1 MPVQIPGRIRT
12 ETDTCSRHCRGPI
25 LADVE
30 TLYDRY
36 FLEYATYVVK
46 NRAIPEID
54 DGLKPVQRRILHTLF
69 EIDDGKYHKVANV
82 VGQTMRF
89 HPHGDQSIFG
99 ALVSLANKDL
109 FIDKQGNFGSVLTG
123 GQASAAR
130 YIECRLTPL
139 AREVLLSPEIT
150 EYVDSYDGRA
160 REPVVFPAK
169 VPVALILGAE
179 GIAVGMSTRILPHN
193 PIEVMEA
200 QVSCLK
206 GEPFHLYPDFP
217 TGGLMDVSEYEDGNG
232 RVYTRARLEPRDD
245 GVVMVRALPFGET
258 TESLM
263 KSIEEA
269 ARSKRIA
276 VSGMTDYTTDGVEIE
291 IRTDP
296 GAETGA
302 AINDILRSLYA
313 FTSCEVALAANLL
326 VICDGHPRVMSV
338 TDMIRHSTNR
348 LLEIL
353 EAELKIEERDLRAR
367 LRARRLEQVF
377 IENRIYKDIED
388 IDHIEGV
395 YVAVREAIARYSPV
409 STTARAVDR
418 GMIELSEAPPE
429 IRDAARSLLTT
440 VYRSLDF
447 EHYGPSRE
455 MIARNLDAVGHG
467 PEAHR
472 RLVRSLL
479 AAINHELTAT
489 RRMAAVEDLITVDSL
504 SKEDLDRLLDIPIHR
519 ITRYGIDRAEAE
531 MREIEGQ
538 LRTVLHNL
546 HHLTDFAIDFLEQ
559 LIRSYRNEHPRR
571 SEVKPFTPVQE
582 RDAAARDLVLR
593 YDTESGYM
601 GYTIESGR
609 PLFNVSL
616 YDRVVIVRSGGVA
629 SVHNTL
635 DKMYVDLDI
644 LYCAMEEPGRVFTVA
659 YRDLEGYACIKRCT
673 MDRCRINQL
682 YELVPGDSELLD
694 FTAEPD
700 PEIVLITRDAGGLK
714 ADGQDAVKPGACGQ
728 GPGQESEDRDARET
742 GATREILKAD
752 DFPIRSHRA
761 RGDRIEQNGIAS
773 VEFVHP

>member
-1 MPVQIPGRIRT
+1 M
-12 ETDTCSRHCRGPI
+12 
-25 LADVE
+25 ADVE

-82 VGQTMRF
+82 VGQTMQF

-269 ARSKRIA
+269 ARAKRIA
-276 VSGMTDYTTDGVEIE
+276 VSGMTDYTTGDVEIE

-302 AINDILRSLYA
+302 DINDILRGLYA

-326 VICDGHPRVMSV
+326 VISGGHPRVMTV

-353 EAELKIEERDLRAR
+353 EAELKIEERDLRAQ

-388 IDHIEGV
+388 IDNIEGV
-395 YVAVREAIARYSPV
+395 YAAVREAIAKYSPV

-418 GMIELSEAPPE
+418 GMIELNEAPPE

-467 PEAHR
+467 PEPHR

-479 AAINHELTAT
+479 AAIRHELTAT
-489 RRMAAVEDLITVDSL
+489 RRMAAVEDIITADNL
-504 SKEDLDRLLDIPIHR
+504 TKEDLDRLLDIPIYR

-559 LIRSYRNEHPRR
+559 LIRGYRDEHPRR

-629 SVHNTL
+629 GVHNTL

-682 YELVPGDSELLD
+682 YELVPGDSELLA
-694 FTAEPD
+694 FTPEAD
-700 PEIVLITRDAGGLK
+700 PEIVLISRDGDDRI
-714 ADGQDAVKPGACGQ
+714 ADGQDS
-728 GPGQESEDRDARET
+728 GQEGEDRETHET
-742 GATREILKAD
+742 GTTGTIGTAGTTGETREILKAD

-761 RGDRIEQNGIAS
+761 RGDRRSNGWMS
-773 VEFVHP
+773 RMWSL

>member
-1 MPVQIPGRIRT
+1 M
-12 ETDTCSRHCRGPI
+12 
-25 LADVE
+25 ADVE

-296 GAETGA
+296 EAETA
-302 AINDILRSLYA
+302 DILRGLYA

-326 VICDGHPRVMSV
+326 VISDGHPRVMTV

-353 EAELKIEERDLRAR
+353 EAELKIEERDLRAQ

-388 IDHIEGV
+388 IDNIEGV
-395 YVAVREAIARYSPV
+395 YAAVREAIARYSPV

-418 GMIELSEAPPE
+418 GMIELNDAPAE

-440 VYRSLDF
+440 VYRSLEF

-467 PEAHR
+467 PKPHR

-479 AAINHELTAT
+479 AAIQHELTAT
-489 RRMAAVEDLITVDSL
+489 RRMAAVEDIITADNL
-504 SKEDLDRLLDIPIHR
+504 TKEDLDRLLDIPIHR

-559 LIRSYRNEHPRR
+559 LIRGYRDEHPRR

-629 SVHNTL
+629 GVHNTL

-682 YELVPGDSELLD
+682 YEHVPGDSELLD
-694 FTAEPD
+694 FAAEAD
-700 PEIVLITRDAGGLK
+700 PEIVLITGDMRSQA
-714 ADGQDAVKPGACGQ
+714 QEQ
-728 GPGQESEDRDARET
+728 EPGQESEDSEAREIGTT
-742 GATREILKAD
+742 GATHENRATREILKAD

-761 RGDRIEQNGIAS
+761 RGDRIERTDVVD
-773 VEFVHP
+773 VEFVTK